1 MRFIDTEEKELLVMR
16 NIFIASEIG
25 GVAFCIDRFEHTD
38 VIDFSQ
44 RQAAIHAMK
53 SELADLYKQ
62 LSLMGEHLS
71 FEFKLPLEP
80 TFDNDND
87 SAFLDLVSHFGRFSY
102 ALKHYIRGTEN
113 VDRHISLE
121 EEYKLMN
128 ISMYELYSLYN
139 LGWFEIEDL
148 GNSRYKERY
157 DAWTKAGRKGL
168 WV

>member
-1 MRFIDTEEKELLVMR
+1 MKFIDTEEKELLAMR
-16 NIFIASEIG
+16 NMFIASEIG

-44 RQAAIHAMK
+44 RQAAIYAMK

-62 LSLMGEHLS
+62 ISLMGGHLL
-71 FEFKLPLEP
+71 FEFKLPFEL
-80 TFDNDND
+80 DND

-121 EEYKLMN
+121 EEYKLMCK
-128 ISMYELYSLYN
+128 SMHELCSLYS

-148 GNSRYKERY
+148 GDSRYKERY
-157 DAWTKAGRKGL
+157 DAWAKAGRKGL